1 MAPTEITVFQ
11 ANNLVTLL
19 TDFGLDD
26 PYVGQLK
33 GAMLCRNP
41 TVRILDL
48 CHSLPV
54 QDILAAARTLHASYS
69 YFPPGSIHL
78 TIVDPG
84 VGSQRRLLAARSDAQ
99 LFIAPDNGILSLLL
113 REQVIKSVRLLGNP
127 SLFAQNIS
135 PTFHGRDIMA
145 PAAAAL
151 AGGFPYKDIGR
162 QMEMA
167 SCLQLPLPRPTFTA
181 SHIKGQVVQI
191 DHFGNLQTNITRA
204 DVEWLVHSG
213 NVTVG
218 IRDQKVS
225 LGRIYAEADPGC
237 LLALIDS
244 AGYLELAVNQG
255 SAAKFLGCAVGEPV
269 LVSCIGWSKGYPK
282 STSA

>member
-41 TVRILDL
+41 TVRIIDL
-48 CHSLPV
+48 CHAVPH

-84 VGSQRRLLAARSDAQ
+84 VGSQRRLLAAFSDEH

-113 REQVIKSVRLLGNP
+113 KEQMIKSVRLLGNP

-151 AGGFPYKDIGR
+151 AGGFPYQDIGR
-162 QMEMA
+162 QVEVA
-167 SCLQLPLPRPTFTA
+167 SCLQLPLPRPVMAVGSIT
-181 SHIKGQVVQI
+181 GQVIQI
-191 DHFGNLQTNITRA
+191 DHFGNLRTNITQA
-204 DVEWLVHSG
+204 AVERLASSG
-213 NVTVG
+213 QVTVS
-218 IRDQKVS
+218 IRGQQVS
-225 LGRIYAEADPGC
+225 LGRIYAEVDPGC

-244 AGYLELAVNQG
+244 AGYLELAVNRD
-255 SAAKFLGCAVGEPV
+255 SAAQVLGCAVGEPV
-269 LVSCIGWSKGYPK
+269 LVSCLDK
-282 STSA
+282 SNVYAESSPA